1 MPALPAAPAAP
12 IAVSAAPGALPDNVP
27 HPVPGAGEASE
38 PAADLLASLLAQ
50 ARQERRLLSV
60 HWELTHR
67 CNERCR
73 HCFLPVSGP
82 HDRSAAH
89 AELTTGAALALIDQ
103 VAALGALSITF
114 SGGEPLLRPD
124 FLTLAGHARRRRLGL
139 RIYTNG
145 TLLADPAHA
154 GWIAALAALHPL
166 AVEISLYAATPAVH
180 NAITGVTGSW
190 AATVQALIGL
200 HAAGVHTVCK
210 MPLMRANAAE
220 LRAVRTLAGI
230 LGARFQPDLL
240 ITAGIGPT
248 CADRRAP
255 LAERMT
261 PAQLAIALRTL
272 AESSSSG
279 RRLGANPAGRPA
291 ESPAEIAA
299 GPQLCTIGRSA
310 LAVDPAG
317 TVFPCVE
324 VRRRLGSIRETPL
337 AAIWHDTGAW
347 APYLRLS
354 APAPSCSFCRPSHRP
369 ICPARLPH
377 LPPRRLV
384 HPLPRRRR
392 QRNRQPLRS
401 LPRALRRRPRP
412 LRPRRRGI
420 ARPTTR
426 QWLIP
431 AP

>member
-1 MPALPAAPAAP
+1 MLPADLYT
-12 IAVSAAPGALPDNVP
+12 AVSA
-27 HPVPGAGEASE
+27 VPGAQPDTVPEPVWGAGAASE
-38 PAADLLASLLAQ
+38 PAADLLAGLLAQ

-82 HDRSAAH
+82 HDRAAAH
-89 AELTTGAALALIDQ
+89 AELTTGEALALIDQ

-124 FLTLAGHARRRRLGL
+124 FWTLAAHTRLRRLGL
-139 RIYTNG
+139 RLYTNG
-145 TLLADPAHA
+145 TLLAAPEHA

-190 AATVQALIGL
+190 AATVGALVGL
-200 HAAGVHTVCK
+200 HAAGVRTVCK
-210 MPLMRANAAE
+210 TPLMRANAAE
-220 LRAVRTLAGI
+220 LRAVRTLAGV

-248 CADRRAP
+248 CAERRAP

-261 PAQLAIALRTL
+261 STQLATALRTL
-272 AESSSSG
+272 AEGSS
-279 RRLGANPAGRPA
+279 AGSPDSNTGGDTDDRP
-291 ESPAEIAA
+291 A
-299 GPQLCTIGRSA
+299 GPQLCSIGRSA
-310 LAVDPAG
+310 LAVDPEG

-324 VRRRLGSIRETPL
+324 VRRSLGSIRHTSL

-354 APAPSCSFCRPSHRP
+354 APASRGL
-369 ICPARLPH
+369 AA
-377 LPPRRLV
+377 
-384 HPLPRRRR
+384 
-392 QRNRQPLRS
+392 S
-401 LPRALRRRPRP
+401 LPAGLPNGLSALPVCRTCRLGPWCIRCHGAAANETGDLYGPSPAHCAAARARRALAAETLLDPP
-412 LRPRRRGI
+412 SNPPIDSG
-420 ARPTTR
+420 
-426 QWLIP
+426 
-431 AP
+431 